1 MGGAGLP
8 VRAGFELEM
17 SGMLELPDGR
27 RVALDV
33 HGHLCRRE
41 DWSREVAVAMAAADG
56 LELGAGHWL
65 VMDVLTAYYEAYGV
79 ETPMRLLV
87 RKLHERGA
95 PELASSRAL
104 YRLFPEGPARQGSRY
119 AGLPIP
125 VSCI

>member
-1 MGGAGLP
+1 
-8 VRAGFELEM
+8 M
-17 SGMLELPDGR
+17 SRMLELSDGS
-27 RVALDV
+27 RVPLDE
-33 HGHLCRRE
+33 HGHLNRRE
-41 DWSREVAVAMAAADG
+41 DWNREVAKALATADG

-65 VMDVLTAYYEAYGV
+65 AMDVLTAHYEAYGV

-87 RKLHERGA
+87 RKLRERGA

-104 YRLFPEGPARQGSRY
+104 YRLFPEGPVRQGSRY